1 MSVAELRWVGAAGQF
16 GLLGRGEVSAAEL
29 RDDGIARCE
38 ALDPHLG
45 FLVGSSFEQA
55 GPGVPMLLKD
65 AGQELVGTPHY
76 VGVAALRD
84 AGHVSAATTPLAA
97 RFEQLGFSIIGKAA
111 CPPLA
116 NGVTTEPPG
125 FAPTRNPWDP
135 SLSAG
140 GSSGGSAAAVA
151 AGAVP
156 VAHGSD
162 ATGSLRFPAAVC
174 GLVTLVPTAGLVAS
188 IPPAGQPPNDAWRD
202 FVIARDVADLTWV
215 YERLVAPVDPLP
227 SRRLHIGVLDHDPE
241 LGLDIH
247 PDCRAAAQLAAR
259 LLEERGHTVEPV
271 WPQALDHLWRQAFAS
286 LGVVADATRPPVLQ
300 WLAERLGRPVER
312 DELDVEVF
320 EAVARDASRSADDRL
335 AAAAVIRGAAASVL
349 QWWDDHDV
357 LVTPTTFQPSW
368 PLGGRPGPVEVGT
381 LAAPFSLTGQPAMS
395 VPVHRTVGGLPV
407 GAQLVGP
414 RGADGDLLGLA
425 AQLQDLTRW
434 TDRRPADRW

>member
-1 MSVAELRWVGAAGQF
+1 MSVAELRWVGAAEQF
-16 GLLGRGEVSAAEL
+16 GLLARGEVSAAEL
-29 RDDGIARCE
+29 RDDGVARCE

-45 FLVGSSFEQA
+45 FLVGSLFERA

-84 AGHVSAATTPLAA
+84 AGHVSASTTPLAA

-215 YERLVAPVDPLP
+215 YEHLVAPTGPVAPH
-227 SRRLHIGVLDHDPE
+227 RLRIGVLDHDPE
-241 LGLDIH
+241 LGLDVH

-259 LLEERGHTVEPV
+259 VLEELGHTVEPV
-271 WPQALDHLWRQAFAS
+271 WPQALDHLWQQAFAS
-286 LGVVADATRPPVLQ
+286 LGVVADATRLPVLQ
-300 WLAERLGRPVER
+300 WLAERLGRPVAP
-312 DELDVEVF
+312 DELDAEVF
-320 EAVARDASRSADDRL
+320 EAAARDASRTADDRL
-335 AAAAVIRGAAASVL
+335 AAAAVIRGAAASIL
-349 QWWDDHDV
+349 QWWDDYDV

-368 PLGGRPGPVEVGT
+368 PLGGRPGLAEVGT

-395 VPVHRTVGGLPV
+395 VPVHRTAGGLPV
-407 GAQLVGP
+407 GAQLVGR

-425 AQLQDLTRW
+425 AQLQVLTRW